1 MSELPCLRAS
11 RGPAKRQY
19 LFIKIYTGSFYAIRT
34 GRGNK
39 AVLTPSFL
47 NHPVWFSIIKNFYL
61 YY

>member
-11 RGPAKRQY
+11 RGPAKDSIY
-19 LFIKIYTGSFYAIRT
+19 SSKFIPAVFMRSRT